1 MKQKKGCLLL
11 AGLMILTVSALAC
24 SGGKAE
30 GTVAG
35 SVLERQIRFA
45 ENAVGDVYSE
55 NGYTVNQKEHLIT
68 LDVKKN
74 ADITAEL
81 DNALWTAGELATAR
95 EIYTVRVPA
104 GSYKLS
110 GMTHIHSNTTLSMY
124 GVTLTC
130 TASAGDFN
138 MLVSGT
144 VSYVNSG
151 KCSGYRGFE
160 NITIEG
166 GVWDGNTKN
175 EKTHMRLFHA
185 TNVTVRDV
193 TLKGGK
199 NNHQL
204 EVAAIDKFKVIN
216 CTFRDMAK
224 STGATKREALQLDLA
239 VHSSIYPEIIL
250 DGTMM
255 RNVEVTGCKFI
266 NVSRGIG
273 SHSLLQGAYLE
284 NIRITGNTF
293 TNVEQECVT
302 ALNYYKA
309 DISGNTMT
317 NCGAGVLF
325 QYAKGDAKT
334 IFTTIQDG
342 RKKYNGTVRVNAA
355 SKISN
360 NTIVTKYNKKC
371 DENFSVKLFG
381 RKVTKKEKNPV
392 DKGTITPKDYYVS
405 GVAVSGNKI
414 TSSGYG
420 IALEDAKKCTIQN
433 NTIVGAGYSNSDKI
447 ARQKKYNGIHLGK
460 ASVKNKL
467 LGNTI
472 QNVQQNGIFMQDK
485 SSAATISGNTIKKAG
500 KNGIHLYG
508 KSQVTGNIISNT
520 ISNSKLIAISVDN
533 ASRVSGA
540 ISKNVIQ
547 KAGKNGIYVLNQSG
561 VGKGIHGNTVKSI
574 GQYGIFVNNRGK
586 IKGGITKNIVSKAKK
601 ASIFIYNGAKVSGK
615 IKGNTVGK
623 KKKAIVVGK
632 NAKAKVGK
640 NKKK

>member
-1 MKQKKGCLLL
+1 MKKGSALVSSIMFM
-11 AGLMILTVSALAC
+11 AVSALAL
-24 SGGKAE
+24 SGGKADAAMS
-30 GTVAG
+30 GAG
-35 SVLERQIRFA
+35 SLDRQTQFA
-45 ENAVGDVYSE
+45 AEASADVYSE
-55 NGYTVNQKEHLIT
+55 NGYTVNKKERCIT
-68 LDVKKN
+68 LDVKDK

-81 DNALWTAGELATAR
+81 DSALWTAGELSSAKA
-95 EIYTVRVPA
+95 IYTVKVPA
-104 GSYKLS
+104 GSYQLS
-110 GMTHIHSNTTLSMY
+110 GMTHIHSNTILSMY

-130 TASAGDFN
+130 TAGAGDFN

-144 VSYVNSG
+144 VSYVNSS
-151 KCSGYRGFE
+151 KCSGYKGFE

-166 GVWDGNTKN
+166 GIWDGNTKN

-185 TNVTVRDV
+185 TNVTVKDV

-204 EVAAIDKFKVIN
+204 EVAAIDNFKVEN
-216 CTFRDMAK
+216 CTFRDMAS

-239 VHSSIYPEIIL
+239 AHSSIYPEIIF

-255 RNVEVTGCKFI
+255 RNVQITGCKFI

-273 SHSLLQGAYLE
+273 SHSLLQGAYME
-284 NIRITGNTF
+284 NIQITGNTF

-302 ALNYYKA
+302 ALNYYRA
-309 DISGNTMT
+309 NISDNTMT

-325 QYAKGDAKT
+325 QYFKGDAKT
-334 IFTTIQDG
+334 VFTTINDG
-342 RKKYNGTVRVNAA
+342 KKKYSGTVRVSAA
-355 SKISN
+355 STISN

-371 DENFSVKLFG
+371 DGNFGVKLFG

-392 DKGTITPKDYYVS
+392 DKGTITPRDYYVS
-405 GVAVSGNKI
+405 GVTVSGNTI
-414 TSSGYG
+414 TASGYG

-433 NTIVGAGYSNSDKI
+433 NTIVGSGYSNSDKI

-460 ASVKNKL
+460 VSVKNKFI
-467 LGNTI
+467 GNTI
-472 QNVQQNGIFMQDK
+472 KNVQQNAIFMQDK
-485 SSAATISGNTIKKAG
+485 SSASIISGNTIKKPG

-520 ISNSKLIAISVDN
+520 ISGPKLIAISIDN
-533 ASRVSGA
+533 ASSVGGT

-547 KAGKNGIYVLNQSG
+547 KAGKNGIYVLNKSR

-574 GQYGIFVNNRGK
+574 GQYGIFINNRGNV
-586 IKGGITKNIVSKAKK
+586 KGGITKNVITKAKK
-601 ASIFIYNGAKVSGK
+601 TSIFIYNSAKVSGK

-623 KKKAIVVGK
+623 KKKAVVVGK